1 MSEFRTAED
10 LMRLEPASDAFP
22 APIPTQAVSNREF
35 LPSPSKAAQAEVETP
50 INPAAPESGN
60 ALIRP

>member
-10 LMRLEPASDAFP
+10 LMRLEPARDAFP
-22 APIPTQAVSNREF
+22 APIPTQAVFNGEF
-35 LPSPSKAAQAEVETP
+35 LPSPSKAAQAEVETL
-50 INPAAPESGN
+50 IDAAAPESGI